1 MPPTLVTDRLVLRP
15 LVLKDFDSYAEL
27 WRDPVVVR
35 YISKTAVSREATW
48 TRLLRNAGQWQL
60 LGFGFLAI
68 EDKATRRLIGEAG
81 FQEMRRDVTPSIEDT
96 LETGWGILPTYH
108 GKGYASEAVSAA
120 LAWAREAHPAM
131 QYSCLINPE
140 NAASLRLAA
149 KLGFTEDA
157 TTVYQGNPVVIL
169 RRGVQ

>member
-1 MPPTLVTDRLVLRP
+1 
-15 LVLKDFDSYAEL
+15 
-27 WRDPVVVR
+27 
-35 YISKTAVSREATW
+35 
-48 TRLLRNAGQWQL
+48 
-60 LGFGFLAI
+60 
-68 EDKATRRLIGEAG
+68 
-81 FQEMRRDVTPSIEDT
+81 
-96 LETGWGILPTYH
+96 
-108 GKGYASEAVSAA
+108 
-120 LAWAREAHPAM
+120 M